1 MAFGQVDSV
10 ENHVTRERKAI
21 TTIDMDKE
29 YGTGNLIGTG
39 TSFDSNIIKKE
50 LEEYRQFALD
60 SIKNT
65 DPSWGSKDYDMFI
78 KVDGNT
84 LSWNMQ
90 SLESLDLTKLSSIRA
105 HIERIVES
113 NINPLNNISS
123 L

>member
-1 MAFGQVDSV
+1 MAFGVVDSV

-29 YGTGNLIGTG
+29 YGTGNLIGTS
-39 TSFDSNIIKKE
+39 TSFDFNIIKKE
-50 LEEYRQFALD
+50 LEEYRQFALNY
-60 SIKNT
+60 IKNT

-78 KVDGNT
+78 KVNGVS
-84 LSWNMQ
+84 LSWNNEA
-90 SLESLDLTKLSSIRA
+90 LESLDLTKLSSVRA